1 MLAILDSEEPP
12 EAARQALNLAVRPVS
27 MEQVV
32 QDVLPWAHD
41 RIMTMSLWAEL
52 ESDSDVVFLT

>member
-12 EAARQALNLAVRPVS
+12 EAARQALNLAGRPVS

-32 QDVLPWAHD
+32 QDVLPLAHD
-41 RIMTMSLWAEL
+41 RIMTMSLWARIRIR
-52 ESDSDVVFLT
+52 F